1 MKNNLFE
8 IAKKS
13 FIQEFGYVPSDLKII
28 NNSAFA
34 SNYSAEFQNNKLVK
48 RRKNAWSLW
57 TY

>member
-1 MKNNLFE
+1 MENNLFE

-13 FIQEFGYVPSDLKII
+13 FIQEFGYAPSDLKII

-34 SNYSAEFQNNKLVK
+34 SNYSATFKNSKLIK

-57 TY
+57 AY